1 MLLRHRQY
9 SGDGEPLLILHGLFG
24 SQANWGWHA
33 RHLAERFAVYGLDLR
48 NHGASPHDEHM
59 SYAAMAADV
68 IEWLDVQGMQSCH
81 LLGHSMGGKVAMQL
95 AFAEPERVGKLVV
108 ADIAPVDYTVAAVKS
123 RHPALA
129 AMQEVPVQ
137 QMHSRAEADE
147 YLRDSIPEKQVRSF
161 LLTNLERLPQGGY
174 RWRLNLAA
182 IEANLASLS
191 SAPEAPE
198 PYPGPAL
205 FLFGEKSAYLQFD
218 HQLEIRRLFPA
229 AKIQLLPDAGH
240 WLNVEQPQ
248 ASLDAIEK
256 FLAKDGQDHDQA

>member
-1 MLLRHRQY
+1 MLLHHRQY

-24 SQANWGWHA
+24 NQANWGWHA
-33 RHLAERFAVYGLDLR
+33 RHLAQRFAVYGLDLR

-59 SYAAMAADV
+59 TYPAMAADV
-68 IEWLDVQGMQSCH
+68 GEWLDARGVESCH

-108 ADIAPVDYTVAAVKS
+108 ADIAPVDYTVSAVQS
-123 RHPALA
+123 RHPALT
-129 AMQEVPVQ
+129 AMLQLPLRR
-137 QMHSRAEADE
+137 MNNRAEADE
-147 YLRDSIPEKQVRSF
+147 YLRDSIPEEQVRSF
-161 LLTNLERLPQGGY
+161 LLTNLERLPRGGY

-182 IEANLASLS
+182 IEANLAALS
-191 SAPEAPE
+191 SAPETSE

-229 AKIQLLPDAGH
+229 AEIQLLPDAGH

-248 ASLDAIEK
+248 ASLAAIGQ
-256 FLAKDGQDHDQA
+256 FLAKDGHQA

>member
-24 SQANWGWHA
+24 NQANWGWHA

-48 NHGASPHDEHM
+48 NHGASPHDGHM
-59 SYAAMAADV
+59 SYPAMAADV
-68 IEWLDVQGMQSCH
+68 GEWLDVQGMESCH

-95 AFAEPERVGKLVV
+95 AFAAPERVGKLVV
-108 ADIAPVDYTVAAVKS
+108 ADIAPVDYNVSAVKA

-129 AMQEVPVQ
+129 AMLETPVLR
-137 QMHSRAEADE
+137 MNSRTEADE
-147 YLRDSIPEKQVRSF
+147 YLRDSIPEQQVRSF
-161 LLTNLERLPQGGY
+161 LLTNLERLPEGGY

-182 IEANLASLS
+182 IEANLPALS
-191 SAPEAPE
+191 SAPETSE
-198 PYPGPAL
+198 PYGGPAL
-205 FLFGEKSAYLQFD
+205 FLFGERSAYLQFD

-229 AKIQLLPDAGH
+229 AEIQLLPDAGH

-248 ASLDAIEK
+248 ASLEAIER
-256 FLAKDGQDHDQA
+256 FLVKDGHDA

>member
-48 NHGASPHDEHM
+48 NHGASPHDGHM
-59 SYAAMAADV
+59 SYPAMAADV
-68 IEWLDVQGMQSCH
+68 GEWLDEQGMESCH

-95 AFAEPERVGKLVV
+95 AFAAPERVGKLVV
-108 ADIAPVDYTVAAVKS
+108 ADIAPVDYNVSTIKA
-123 RHPALA
+123 RHPALTA
-129 AMQEVPVQ
+129 LQNIPAQELR
-137 QMHSRAEADE
+137 SRAEADE
-147 YLRDSIPEKQVRSF
+147 LLRDAIPEDRVREF

-182 IEANLASLS
+182 IEANLAALS
-191 SAPEAPE
+191 SAPETSE
-198 PYPGPAL
+198 PYGGPAL
-205 FLFGEKSAYLQFD
+205 FLFGERSAYLQFD

-229 AKIQLLPDAGH
+229 AGIQLLPDAGH

-248 ASLDAIEK
+248 ASLEAIER
-256 FLAKDGQDHDQA
+256 FLVKEGDDA

>member
-9 SGDGEPLLILHGLFG
+9 SGEGEPLLILHGLFG

-33 RHLAERFAVYGLDLR
+33 RHLAQRFAVYGLDLR

-59 SYAAMAADV
+59 SYPAMAGDV
-68 IEWLDVQGMQSCH
+68 GEWLDARGMESCH

-108 ADIAPVDYTVAAVKS
+108 ADIAPVDYTVSAVQS
-123 RHPALA
+123 RHPALT
-129 AMQEVPVQ
+129 AMLQLPLRR
-137 QMHSRAEADE
+137 MNNRAEADE
-147 YLRDSIPEKQVRSF
+147 YLRHSIPEEQVRSF

-182 IEANLASLS
+182 IEANLAALS
-191 SAPEAPE
+191 SAPEASE
-198 PYPGPAL
+198 PHPGPAL
-205 FLFGEKSAYLQFD
+205 FLFGEKSAYLRFD

-229 AKIQLLPDAGH
+229 AEIQLLPDAGH
-240 WLNVEQPQ
+240 WLNVEQPR
-248 ASLDAIEK
+248 ASLAAIGQ
-256 FLAKDGQDHDQA
+256 FLAKDGHEA